1 MIKGITK
8 SGFEFEV
15 AKNVMDNMELV
26 DILADDEIDMSFRVS
41 KITAMVLGREQRK
54 RFYDHHRTADGRV
67 PVEAVYTE
75 MEEIF
80 QSFKQ
85 GKNS

>member
-8 SGFEFEV
+8 SGFEFEI
-15 AKNVMDNMELV
+15 AENVMDNMELV
-26 DILADDEIDMSFRVS
+26 DILADDDTDMVYRVS
-41 KITAMVLGREQRK
+41 KIARLVLGKEQKQRL
-54 RFYDHHRTADGRV
+54 YDHHREDDGRV
-67 PVEAVYTE
+67 PVEAVYE
-75 MEEIF
+75 DISEIF